1 MRRAAFVAGT
11 IVGVLLA
18 GGRAT
23 AAGANGD
30 AGGPEAIEQAAIA
43 KLARADRDR
52 LRACFQR
59 ERALDPAIEDHMV
72 TMVYVKPDGKVQDM
86 HLLAAE
92 IRGEAPRPDPPLSQK
107 MAECLGAVVM
117 KWTFPP
123 TTWEGR
129 VQLAEPLGV
138 GGVLAVFSSK
148 PPPTADDAKKDRDAI
163 QAVVREHNAE
173 MKECYDAYL
182 DRKRSTRKPIRVLV
196 KMTVEKSGEVSEATA
211 SEPARLDK
219 KFKGCVLGVARKMKF
234 AAPRSGDRTFITYPF
249 RFESD
254 D

>member
-1 MRRAAFVAGT
+1 MRRAAFATGLALA
-11 IVGVLLA
+11 VLCVD
-18 GGRAT
+18 RY
-23 AAGANGD
+23 AGAG
-30 AGGPEAIEQAAIA
+30 GGPEAIEQAAIA

-59 ERALDPAIEDHMV
+59 ELALDPTIEDHMV
-72 TMVYVKPDGKVQDM
+72 TMIYVKPDGKVQDM
-86 HLLAAE
+86 HLVAAE

-138 GGVLAVFSSK
+138 GGMLAVFSSR
-148 PPPTADDAKKDRDAI
+148 PPPTAEDGKKDREAI

-173 MKECYDAYL
+173 MKGCYDAYL
-182 DRKRSTRKPIRVLV
+182 DRKGSTQKPIRVLV
-196 KMTVEKSGEVSEATA
+196 KMTIEPGGEVSEASS
-211 SEPARLDK
+211 SEPARLEK
-219 KFKGCVLGVARKMKF
+219 KFKACVLGVARKMKF
-234 AAPRSGDRTFITYPF
+234 PTRASGDRTFITYPF
-249 RFESD
+249 RFEPD
-254 D
+254 DD